1 MPEYFSRRLVIPVEW
16 RRRIGERCRGNSEES
31 MTQNEKKTFQV
42 ILKEKCAEM
51 TRALRNREGIL
62 IEKAA
67 DELDEITTAFERDI
81 AIQKLDRE
89 SRLLRQIL
97 GALSRIEDG
106 TFGTCL
112 HCDEEI
118 SRKRLAAVP
127 WTPFCLACQD
137 AADRGD
143 ERVLEAAELSLAEA
157 A

>member
-1 MPEYFSRRLVIPVEW
+1 MRS
-16 RRRIGERCRGNSEES
+16 GTGNSEES
-31 MTQNEKKTFQV
+31 MTQDEMKTFQ
-42 ILKEKCAEM
+42 LMLRAKGAET
-51 TRALRNREGIL
+51 TRALRNREGII

-67 DELDEITTAFERDI
+67 DELDEIAIAFERDI
-81 AIQKLDRE
+81 VVQKLDRE

-97 GALSRIEDG
+97 RALSRIENG

-127 WTPFCLACQD
+127 WTPFCLACQE

-143 ERVLEAAELSLAEA
+143 QRVLEIAERWFAEA

>member
-1 MPEYFSRRLVIPVEW
+1 
-16 RRRIGERCRGNSEES
+16 
-31 MTQNEKKTFQV
+31 MTQNEIKAFQL
-42 ILKEKCAEM
+42 ILKEKGVEM
-51 TRALRNREGIL
+51 TKALRNREGIL

-67 DELDEITTAFERDI
+67 DELDEITTALERDI
-81 AIQKLDRE
+81 AVQKLDRE

-97 GALSRIEDG
+97 GALSRIESG

-112 HCDEEI
+112 HCDDEI

-127 WTPFCLACQD
+127 WTPFCLACQE

-143 ERVLEAAELSLAEA
+143 QSVLEIAERWFAEA

>member
-1 MPEYFSRRLVIPVEW
+1 MLPGLTPSPQTPASKSCQV
-16 RRRIGERCRGNSEES
+16 RGSISEGPTVNLAASE
-31 MTQNEKKTFQV
+31 V
-42 ILKEKCAEM
+42 

-67 DELDEITTAFERDI
+67 DELDEVATAFERDI
-81 AIQKLDRE
+81 AVQKLDRE

-97 GALSRIEDG
+97 AALSRIENG

-127 WTPFCLACQD
+127 WTPFCLACQE

-143 ERVLEAAELSLAEA
+143 QRVLEIADRWFAEA

>member
-1 MPEYFSRRLVIPVEW
+1 
-16 RRRIGERCRGNSEES
+16 
-31 MTQNEKKTFQV
+31 MTQNEIKAFQL
-42 ILKEKCAEM
+42 ILKEKGAEM
-51 TRALRNREGIL
+51 TKALRNREGIL
-62 IEKAA
+62 IEKAG
-67 DELDEITTAFERDI
+67 DELDEIVTAFERDI
-81 AIQKLDRE
+81 AVQKLDRE

-97 GALSRIEDG
+97 GALSRIENG

-127 WTPFCLACQD
+127 WAPFCLACQE

-143 ERVLEAAELSLAEA
+143 QRVLEIAERQFAEA

>member
-1 MPEYFSRRLVIPVEW
+1 
-16 RRRIGERCRGNSEES
+16 
-31 MTQNEKKTFQV
+31 MTQNEMKTFQL
-42 ILKEKCAEM
+42 ILKEKGAEM
-51 TRALRNREGIL
+51 TKALRNREGII

-67 DELDEITTAFERDI
+67 DELDEIATAFERDI
-81 AIQKLDRE
+81 AVQKLDRE

-97 GALSRIEDG
+97 GALLRIENGTFGTFG

-127 WTPFCLACQD
+127 WTPFCLACQE

-143 ERVLEAAELSLAEA
+143 QRVLEIAERWLAEA

>member
-1 MPEYFSRRLVIPVEW
+1 MRS
-16 RRRIGERCRGNSEES
+16 GTGNSEES
-31 MTQNEKKTFQV
+31 MTQDEMKTFQ
-42 ILKEKCAEM
+42 LMLRAKGAET
-51 TRALRNREGIL
+51 TRALRNREGII

-67 DELDEITTAFERDI
+67 DELDEIAIAFERDI
-81 AIQKLDRE
+81 VVQKLDRE

-97 GALSRIEDG
+97 RALSRIENG
-106 TFGTCL
+106 TFGTCV

-127 WTPFCLACQD
+127 WTPFCLACQE

-143 ERVLEAAELSLAEA
+143 QRVLEIAERWFAEA

>member
-1 MPEYFSRRLVIPVEW
+1 
-16 RRRIGERCRGNSEES
+16 
-31 MTQNEKKTFQV
+31 MTQNEMKIFQL
-42 ILKEKCAEM
+42 ILKEKDAEM
-51 TRALRNREGIL
+51 KKAMRNRDGII

-67 DELDEITTAFERDI
+67 DGLDEIAAAFERDM
-81 AIQKLDRE
+81 AVQKLDRE
-89 SRLLRQIL
+89 SRMLRQIL
-97 GALSRIEDG
+97 GALSRIENG

-127 WTPFCLACQD
+127 WEPFCLACQE

-143 ERVLEAAELSLAEA
+143 ERILEIVGRWFAEA